1 MNVIEVNDR
10 RGADR
15 ADLKVP
21 HLQRL
26 SQSESEHKNGVPIGY
41 ERELVLKALL
51 DERELPESCVDYRGD
66 STGIIKPD
74 GAEWDFGSTD
84 DC

>member
-1 MNVIEVNDR
+1 MDVNGR
-10 RGADR
+10 HGADR
-15 ADLKVP
+15 AAIKGSTL
-21 HLQRL
+21 HRL
-26 SQSESEHKNGVPIGY
+26 WHPESEPKNAVFSGC

-74 GAEWDFGSTD
+74 GAEWDFGSID